1 MFSRFCSLALAAALV
16 GCAGPVPAGAP
27 DASAPAHVY
36 GAALPFAY
44 PVVPPDGSVGDLCS
58 VDGSTVPRVCSIQ
71 GVSVPPGG
79 GGGAAYEAG
88 TNTSQALVWSGSTYA
103 PRQLT
108 TDDLAPAF
116 SIGLSAASG
125 GGSPIQIG
133 ATWTPT
139 FNVSYSPNGTGL
151 TAATEADSLGNS
163 LNVLGSSNPLA
174 SPATNYTQ
182 TSVNATVTVSVT
194 ATRSGVTKT
203 SNGVGMQWE
212 PFCWYG
218 VGTAGATGVNGTT
231 GVLAGATGTLSSQ
244 LRSGRGGS
252 FSASPSSQ
260 KVYFACP
267 ASYGAVS
274 FLDQNGFA
282 FSMLSPS
289 TITVVNVSSI
299 SLSYS
304 LYESTNLLSTSYTV
318 SES

>member
-1 MFSRFCSLALAAALV
+1 PPSASSRRRGARPTRRIRSRSMGPRRRRLRSRRLMPYRPRSHRSSLAAPRPRRVMARSTRERPWCGSTEGSQMFSRFCSLALAAALV

-218 VGTAGATGVNGTT
+218 V
-231 GVLAGATGTLSSQ
+231 
-244 LRSGRGGS
+244 
-252 FSASPSSQ
+252 
-260 KVYFACP
+260 
-267 ASYGAVS
+267 
-274 FLDQNGFA
+274 
-282 FSMLSPS
+282 
-289 TITVVNVSSI
+289 
-299 SLSYS
+299 
-304 LYESTNLLSTSYTV
+304 
-318 SES
+318 